1 MRVILNKHIE
11 KSKNMASEE
20 GEGSEEALEELKI
33 ALKILLMKPDRNIP
47 KAPLLL
53 QLQNQILQYESFMK
67 ILQNLTQEAI
77 EDFKSKK
84 GSIAYQASLLYVFE
98 NTIAYLQAIENEES
112 QLILTT
118 IKEAKLKAS
127 KEIENYFLMEMERG
141 KTASPSYLANR
152 ALQARQLKKAKAKKP
167 QSKKKKVSEKK
178 ERNLSSVARKQLKT
192 EKKQKEKTNLP
203 TDKEKVIPIEL

>member
-11 KSKNMASEE
+11 KAKNMASEE
-20 GEGSEEALEELKI
+20 GEGSEGALEELKI

-67 ILQNLTQEAI
+67 ILQDLTQEAI

-84 GSIAYQASLLYVFE
+84 GSIAYQASLLYVLE

-152 ALQARQLKKAKAKKP
+152 ALQARQLKKAKKLK
-167 QSKKKKVSEKK
+167 SKKKKAGEKK
-178 ERNLSSVARKQLKT
+178 ERSLSSVARKQLKT